1 MTLSTLDQ
9 VRYLVGQL
17 SSQDRLYLLSDITT
31 LLIQETVQ
39 KKPQVRE
46 PLPLLHGVWSDDI
59 PMCREDLYDDQ
70 GR

>member
-39 KKPQVRE
+39 KKPQVGE